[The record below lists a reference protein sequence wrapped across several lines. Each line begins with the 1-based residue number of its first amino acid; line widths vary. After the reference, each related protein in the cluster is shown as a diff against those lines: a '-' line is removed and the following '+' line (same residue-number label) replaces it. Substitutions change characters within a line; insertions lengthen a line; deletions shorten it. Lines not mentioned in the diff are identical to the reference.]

1 MHDFH
6 LRRKDKSVTDPEEL
20 VKPLVEAEYIILALS
35 NEDHPYLATL
45 SHGYDSQNNCIYFHC
60 ASEGKK
66 VEYMKA
72 NPMVWG
78 QAMIDGGYQH
88 GSCDHL
94 YHTVQF
100 SGRVSFVDD
109 LDEKKHALKLM
120 INKLDEN
127 PEEIIK
133 KQLLPSSVAKI
144 TIGKISINELTGKKA
159 DKIIISL

>member
-1 MHDFH
+1 MHSFH
-6 LRRKDKSVTDPEEL
+6 LRRQDKAVTDAEEI
-20 VKPLVEAEYIILALS
+20 VKPLIEAEYIVLALS
-35 NEDHPYLATL
+35 YEDHPYLATL
-45 SHGYDSQNNCIYFHC
+45 SHGYDAENNCIYFHC

-72 NPMVWG
+72 NPNVWG
-78 QAMIDGGYQH
+78 QAIIDYGYQH

-100 SGRVSFVDD
+100 SGTVSFIENIE
-109 LDEKKHALKLM
+109 EKKQALKLM

-127 PEEIIK
+127 PELVIK
-133 KQLLPSSVAKI
+133 KQLQPSSVVKI
-144 TIGKISINELTGKKA
+144 TIGKIDIDELTGKKA